1 MMTVS
6 ELHVNATICPTSVLK
21 SVFEK
26 ANQYVIADRQVV
38 TEKLF
43 SSYRT
48 VFELAQTQGI
58 QNKIPQ

>member
-1 MMTVS
+1 M
-6 ELHVNATICPTSVLK
+6 K
-21 SVFEK
+21 SLFEK
-26 ANQYVIADRQVV
+26 ANQYVIADRQLV

-58 QNKIPQ
+58 QNKVSQ

>member
-1 MMTVS
+1 MMAVS
-6 ELHVNATICPTSVLK
+6 ELQVNATLCPTSVLK

-26 ANQYVIADRQVV
+26 ANQYVIADRLLV

-43 SSYRT
+43 FSYRT

-58 QNKIPQ
+58 QNKVSQ